1 MGCMAL
7 KPLVARLEADLG
19 NRAAV
24 LRVSIHTD
32 LGKALGQRYTVEDVP
47 LFILFDGQ
55 GKETKRSHM
64 APVVSDVLRE
74 G

>member
-1 MGCMAL
+1 MAL
-7 KPLVARLEADLG
+7 KPLVERLEVDLG

-24 LRVSIHTD
+24 LRVSIHTK

-47 LFILFDGQ
+47 LFILFNEQ
-55 GKETKRSHM
+55 GKETKRIRTTPAISE
-64 APVVSDVLRE
+64 VLRE

>member
-1 MGCMAL
+1 MAL
-7 KPLVARLEADLG
+7 KPLVERLEADLG
-19 NRAAV
+19 NRATV

-55 GKETKRSHM
+55 GKEVKRIRT
-64 APVVSDVLRE
+64 APAISNVLRE

>member
-1 MGCMAL
+1 MAL
-7 KPLVARLEADLG
+7 KPLVERLETNLG
-19 NRAAV
+19 QRANV

-32 LGKALGQRYTVEDVP
+32 VGRALGQRYTVEDVP

-55 GKETKRSHM
+55 GNETRRLRA
-64 APVVSDVLRE
+64 APAVSDVLRE

>member
-1 MGCMAL
+1 MAL
-7 KPLVARLEADLG
+7 KPLVERLEASLG
-19 NRAAV
+19 DRAAV

-32 LGKALGQRYTVEDVP
+32 LGKALGQRYNVEDVP

-55 GKETKRSHM
+55 GNETKRIRT
-64 APVVSDVLRE
+64 APLVNDVLRE